1 MFAALVKKD
10 MRLLQHYLLAAVV
23 ATLGCY
29 IVTAAGVIWLTAY
42 QDESMQTLP
51 VRSFLLLRSG
61 HTLGFGA
68 TAFCSVLIAGSIFT
82 LERADRSAE
91 FLACLPPSRLQHLAS
106 KFSVL
111 FGMAA
116 LMIFVHITAALVS
129 DTLLPHVRATN
140 YPFTNGTQMSVVFR
154 FVAIVLSMTG
164 GALAVSAWQ
173 NSNGVPILCGLLT
186 PPGIIALLQLL
197 TYLLDVPMSDP
208 DDFINRFSVFASLA
222 GLGLIFCGA
231 YWYIE
236 RTEP

>member
-1 MFAALVKKD
+1 MFAALIKKD
-10 MRLLQHYLLAAVV
+10 MRLLQHYLLVSVV
-23 ATLGCY
+23 VTLGCY
-29 IVTAAGVIWLTAY
+29 IATAIGVTWLTTY

-51 VRSFLLLRSG
+51 IRSFLALRGG
-61 HTLGFGA
+61 HNLGFGA
-68 TAFCSVLIAGSIFT
+68 TAFCSLLIAGSIFT

-116 LMIFVHITAALVS
+116 LMIFVHIAAALAS
-129 DTLLPHVRATN
+129 DTLLPYVRSTN
-140 YPFTNGTQMSVVFR
+140 YPFTDGTQMSTVFR
-154 FVAIVLSMTG
+154 FVAIVLSMIG
-164 GALAVSAWQ
+164 GSLAVSAWQ

-186 PPGIIALLQLL
+186 PLGIIALLQLM
-197 TYLLDVPMSDP
+197 TYLLDIPMSNP
-208 DDFINRFSVFASLA
+208 DEFADRFSMFASLA
-222 GLGLIFCGA
+222 GLSLIFCGA